1 MKRFWIA
8 SVFLVLLAAAGYIFW
23 NGRPGKTPPGQ
34 PPLVEIKSA
43 ALEEIKTEFNRA
55 SDRVRVIAL
64 LSPT

>member
-8 SVFLVLLAAAGYIFW
+8 SVPLILLAAGGYIFW
-23 NGRPGKTPPGQ
+23 NRQPGKTPTGQ

-43 ALEEIKTEFNRA
+43 ALEEIKSEFNLA